1 MKYKIVALCGKAGA
15 GKDTILNKLCEEN
28 KSFNKIISCTT
39 RPSRDYEKNGIDYYF
54 LSNEQFLQKVA
65 SGEMLE
71 ASEFRGWFYGTSIES
86 LKEDYINI
94 GVFNPEGILNLIETS
109 ATINTQ
115 INILP
120 IEIFSSDKERLIRQ
134 LNREKNPNCE
144 EICRRFQ
151 TDNKDFLNF
160 HTSID
165 IDLYAIENENKS
177 LDIIV
182 KEISKIIKKF

>member
-1 MKYKIVALCGKAGA
+1 
-15 GKDTILNKLCEEN
+15 
-28 KSFNKIISCTT
+28 
-39 RPSRDYEKNGIDYYF
+39 
-54 LSNEQFLQKVA
+54 
-65 SGEMLE
+65 MLE